1 MSKPP
6 QQPPGSTGQQSG
18 LPSVPGGGGVHFG
31 GAEYAQ
37 HVADPLGTTTTA
49 GMPAHKR
56 KFILCFDGTGNKFSG
71 TDADSNILKIYR
83 MLDRTDHTQFH
94 YYQPGIGTYITS
106 NTLSHT
112 GTYQRVRSWYMKGK
126 DSMFGTSLADHVMGG
141 YRFLMRYYRI
151 GDEIYFFGFSRGAY
165 TARFLAEMI
174 DHIGLLTQ
182 GNEELCRF
190 GKFPS
195 IKCFMYY

>member
-1 MSKPP
+1 MSKP
-6 QQPPGSTGQQSG
+6 QRPGSPGQQSG
-18 LPSVPGGGGVHFG
+18 LSSTPGGVHFAGMDYVHYG
-31 GAEYAQ
+31 G
-37 HVADPLGTTTTA
+37 DPLDTTTHSA
-49 GMPAHKR
+49 LLPSHKR

-112 GTYQRVRSWYMKGK
+112 GHFQRLRSWYMKGK
-126 DSMFGTSLADHVMGG
+126 DSMFGTSLADHVMAG
-141 YRFLMRYYRI
+141 YRFLMRYYRM
-151 GDEIYFFGFSRGAY
+151 GDEIYLFGFSRGAY

-174 DHIGLLTQ
+174 DHIGLLSQ

-190 GKFPS
+190 GKLKFQ
-195 IKCFMYY
+195 